1 MLTKNIFFKNFK
13 KKNKK
18 INKNKKILLKLLK
31 NNFQEQY
38 QFLNSLTSNYKYSY
52 GKK

>member
-13 KKNKK
+13 KIK
-18 INKNKKILLKLLK
+18 INKNKNILLKLLK

-38 QFLNSLTSNYKYSY
+38 QYTPLD
-52 GKK
+52 